1 VRLGVLA
8 RSAHGRTQAIMLAHG
23 FSAKMLADLISNG
36 LATIEPGTVR
46 SSGRQIDVM
55 WMMRE
60 AGDRRMMGVLPGPA
74 SCRHTVIERRRA
86 LSVTPIEESRR
97 EP

>member
-60 AGDRRMMGVLPGPA
+60 AGA
-74 SCRHTVIERRRA
+74 SCHHTVIERRRA

>member
-1 VRLGVLA
+1 
-8 RSAHGRTQAIMLAHG
+8 MLAHG
-23 FSAKMLADLISNG
+23 FSAKMLADLMSNG

-74 SCRHTVIERRRA
+74 SCHHTVIERRRA